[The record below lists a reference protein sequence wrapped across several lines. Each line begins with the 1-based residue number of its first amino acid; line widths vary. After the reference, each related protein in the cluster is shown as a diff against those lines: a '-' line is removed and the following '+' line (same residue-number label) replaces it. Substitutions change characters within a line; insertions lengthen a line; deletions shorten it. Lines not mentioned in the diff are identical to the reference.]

1 VQVVLQAVTSQTYG
15 EQLIGVCLQAPAP
28 SQVPSGVIVEPLHDC
43 VPQLVPA
50 GVDRQAPA
58 PSQVPLN
65 PQGGLGTQPPCVSAA
80 PAGIGLQAPAP
91 PPTLQAIQVPQL
103 VVEQQTP
110 STQLPLS
117 HSVPAVQTCPSRFF
131 PQEPPLQTV
140 PGPHSLSPEQ
150 AARQEVPLQV

>member
-1 VQVVLQAVTSQTYG
+1 M
-15 EQLIGVCLQAPAP
+15 QLPAP
-28 SQVPSGVIVEPLHDC
+28 SQAPTGVDVDPVHVA

-50 GVDRQAPA
+50 AIGRQLPP

-65 PQGGLGTQPPCVSAA
+65 PQGGADAQPPCGSIAPTGTGAHA
-80 PAGIGLQAPAP
+80 PADPA
-91 PPTLQAIQVPQL
+91 TLHDVQVPQL
-103 VVEQQTP
+103 ADEQQTP

-131 PQEPPLQTV
+131 PQDPLLHTV